1 LILIDTS
8 ALIEFLNH
16 TGSIFDKE
24 IEHLIS
30 DDEDVAF
37 ADITITETLQGIK
50 DDKEFREIK
59 TSLSAFPVYS
69 LKGLDSYIA
78 AAEIYRKCR
87 KKGLTIRSTTDLLIA
102 QAALENNLILMHN
115 DNDFHSVAKISNLKT
130 YKLTNR

>member
-1 LILIDTS
+1 MILIDTS

-16 TGSIFDKE
+16 TGSPFDKQ
-24 IEHLIS
+24 IEYLIS
-30 DDEDVAF
+30 NDEDMAF

-59 TSLSAFPVYS
+59 NSLAVFPVYS
-69 LKGLDSYIA
+69 LKGIDSYIA

-102 QAALENNLILMHN
+102 QVAIENNLILMHK
-115 DNDFHSVAKISNLKT
+115 DKDFQRIAKISNLKT
-130 YKLTNR
+130 YKLVGR

>member
-1 LILIDTS
+1 MILIDTS

-16 TGSIFDKE
+16 TRSPFDKE

-30 DDEDVAF
+30 NDEDMAF

-59 TSLSAFPVYS
+59 NSLAAFPVYS
-69 LKGLDSYIA
+69 LRGIDSYIA

-115 DNDFHSVAKISNLKT
+115 DNDFQNIAKISNLKT
-130 YKLTNR
+130 YKLRS